1 VPNASRLLDWSA
13 QSRRDLLRLDSYY
26 AQFGQITADR
36 VMAAIR
42 RAPLSIERFPLSGRA
57 WEKRQGVRLK
67 PLKTYPLTI
76 VYRLRRANIQVIRVI
91 EQHREYFN

>member
-1 VPNASRLLDWSA
+1 MPNASRSLEWSA
-13 QSRRDLLRLDSYY
+13 QSRRDLLRLENHY

-36 VMAAIR
+36 VMAAIK
-42 RAPLSIERFPLSGRA
+42 RAALSIERFPLSGRA

-67 PLKTYPLTI
+67 PLKAYPLTI
-76 VYRLRRANIQVIRVI
+76 VYRPRRRDIQVIRVM